1 MRLETTE
8 VQSSHLFWIMQSK
21 SSAMFKTLITHRHM
35 VKKYTITF
43 FPQVFR
49 LVPNIFL
56 LIKTYSSGLGNF
68 SIAGFEVR
76 LKRHS
81 MKYIIYN
88 YFPSGLFV
96 CLSWISFLIPVE
108 NVPGRI
114 ALLVTLL
121 LALINMFNSSLQ
133 TQPNTK
139 AITSS
144 SIC

>member
-1 MRLETTE
+1 
-8 VQSSHLFWIMQSK
+8 
-21 SSAMFKTLITHRHM
+21 
-35 VKKYTITF
+35 
-43 FPQVFR
+43 
-49 LVPNIFL
+49 
-56 LIKTYSSGLGNF
+56 
-68 SIAGFEVR
+68 
-76 LKRHS
+76 

-108 NVPGRI
+108 IVPGRI

-139 AITSS
+139 AITAMSGLAQEFFEA
-144 SIC
+144 IALLIDYVKIF

>member
-1 MRLETTE
+1 
-8 VQSSHLFWIMQSK
+8 
-21 SSAMFKTLITHRHM
+21 
-35 VKKYTITF
+35 
-43 FPQVFR
+43 
-49 LVPNIFL
+49 
-56 LIKTYSSGLGNF
+56 
-68 SIAGFEVR
+68 
-76 LKRHS
+76 

-108 NVPGRI
+108 IVPGRI

-139 AITSS
+139 AITAMSGLAHEFLKQ
-144 SIC
+144 